1 MRLTCNQENQF
12 QTLKEAHGQVA
23 PMVERRFEGPRDAG
37 SNPAL
42 STRKMICD
50 QETG

>member
-1 MRLTCNQENQF
+1 MHPVCNGKNQF

-23 PMVERRFEGPRDAG
+23 PMVERRLEGPRDAG

-42 STRKMICD
+42 ST
-50 QETG
+50 